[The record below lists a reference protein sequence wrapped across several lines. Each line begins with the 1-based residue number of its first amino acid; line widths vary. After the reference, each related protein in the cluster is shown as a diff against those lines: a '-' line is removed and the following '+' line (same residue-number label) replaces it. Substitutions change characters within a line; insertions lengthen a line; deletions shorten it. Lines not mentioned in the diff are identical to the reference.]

1 MELGKDENK
10 ERVNEEVEEV
20 VENSEDEIKGVET
33 VEDNTDTEDVGDTFT
48 PNDAVDKAEGEDV
61 NGKMLTQSE
70 VNEIASRARREGR
83 ESALKE
89 LLSRYGVSTQ
99 EEMDDFFG
107 KGQSYQDLES
117 DYATR
122 NAEYSDLL
130 AENALLKSGIDQER
144 WDDVKL
150 ILKGKGLEVNV
161 NSIAEQLPSHPE
173 WISAASREEA
183 MPAEPLTKEFL
194 EKVSVNPQQEKS
206 FEKPS
211 VLRKLGN
218 EVTPE
223 VVETDEDR
231 AKKLFGFN

>member
-1 MELGKDENK
+1 MELEKDEIK
-10 ERVNEEVEEV
+10 ERESEEVEGV
-20 VENSEDEIKGVET
+20 VENSEDEIKDVET
-33 VEDNTDTEDVGDTFT
+33 IEDNTDTEADGDTFT
-48 PNDAVDKAEGEDV
+48 PNDAVDKAEGE
-61 NGKMLTQSE
+61 NGNEKMLTQSE
-70 VNEIASRARREGR
+70 VNEIASRARKEGR

-89 LLSRYGVSTQ
+89 LLSRYGVENQ
-99 EEMDDFFG
+99 EEMDSFFG

-117 DYATR
+117 DYAAR

-144 WDDVKL
+144 WEDVKL

-173 WISAASREEA
+173 WIKTANSGE
-183 MPAEPLTKEFL
+183 PQPTEPLTKEFL
-194 EKVSVNPQQEKS
+194 EKVSGNPQTEKS